1 MEETIKKA
9 KSGDYESIEKIIRE
23 IHQNLYKL
31 ALFRLKN
38 EMDAQDAVQNT
49 NILIY
54 KNIQNLKEEKYF
66 KVWAT
71 KILINECNKIY
82 REKYKRQELV
92 NKLTLNNFSNRSNEE
107 FHISN
112 SNIDFQNILETLEYK
127 EKIIITLFYGSNY
140 NCNEIAK
147 IIHMNKNT
155 VKSKLSRAREKI
167 KKIYEGGESYE

>member
-82 REKYKRQELV
+82 NKREK
-92 NKLTLNNFSNRSNEE
+92 KLM
-107 FHISN
+107 
-112 SNIDFQNILETLEYK
+112 K
-127 EKIIITLFYGSNY
+127 
-140 NCNEIAK
+140 
-147 IIHMNKNT
+147 
-155 VKSKLSRAREKI
+155 
-167 KKIYEGGESYE
+167 

>member
-82 REKYKRQELV
+82 NKREKAFDEIKDNIGIE
-92 NKLTLNNFSNRSNEE
+92 SNE
-107 FHISN
+107 
-112 SNIDFQNILETLEYK
+112 LAVM
-127 EKIIITLFYGSNY
+127 II
-140 NCNEIAK
+140 
-147 IIHMNKNT
+147 
-155 VKSKLSRAREKI
+155 
-167 KKIYEGGESYE
+167 